1 MKIMLSNKSNE
12 THSCTYKVNDGEK
25 GESGQKQKRT
35 KEKDQQKKIAKVES
49 KATILRIFRVDF
61 LAWFCNVDFG
71 MQGFGVYW
79 EVSW

>member
-1 MKIMLSNKSNE
+1 MVKRVKVVRNE
-12 THSCTYKVNDGEK
+12 RE
-25 GESGQKQKRT
+25 QR
-35 KEKDQQKKIAKVES
+35 KKISKKKAKVES